1 MNVQLIR
8 PVAELGTQRDVV
20 GKRVA
25 AFLIDIVAVV
35 AVIFVV
41 SAVVGIVSDLL
52 GFLVSL
58 VLSVAALVYFVYM
71 EGTYGQTIGKRLMG
85 IVVVREDGS
94 PLDMRAA
101 AIRNVARIVDAF
113 PTLYIVGF
121 AAMYLVGEDRQ
132 RVGDLVADTMVVAVD
147 SSAAAETTETPVAGA
162 A

>member
-1 MNVQLIR
+1 
-8 PVAELGTQRDVV
+8 
-20 GKRVA
+20 
-25 AFLIDIVAVV
+25 
-35 AVIFVV
+35 
-41 SAVVGIVSDLL
+41 
-52 GFLVSL
+52 
-58 VLSVAALVYFVYM
+58 VAALVYFVYM

>member
-1 MNVQLIR
+1 MQLIR